1 MQSREMPPPT
11 AGYNRRGGGGGYWL
25 QQERRARGDVAEA
38 DERRGVSVGREGGEE
53 GFCELITSDQPKL
66 LKQTV

>member
-1 MQSREMPPPT
+1 MQS
-11 AGYNRRGGGGGYWL
+11 
-25 QQERRARGDVAEA
+25 RRARGDVAEA

-53 GFCELITSDQPKL
+53 GFCELITSDQPKH